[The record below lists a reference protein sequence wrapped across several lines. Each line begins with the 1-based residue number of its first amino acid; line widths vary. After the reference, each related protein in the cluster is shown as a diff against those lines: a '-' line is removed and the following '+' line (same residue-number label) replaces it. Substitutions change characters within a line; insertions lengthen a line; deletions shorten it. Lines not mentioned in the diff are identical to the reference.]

1 MKKLTLPALSCLMLL
16 SSVHA
21 ADPKPAIND
30 SALKHGQ
37 KSAQFCRHCH
47 GVGGNSVREDTPNLA
62 GQNEAYLLTQM
73 NKFVSGQRRNEF
85 MEGLIKALTPEER
98 TNIALY
104 FSHQQATP
112 RPIKN
117 IAQAEAGKKLYNK
130 VCINCH
136 GASGYGTEKIPR
148 LASQQTVYLEE
159 SLKRYRSGSGERID
173 LQMAAYTRNL
183 KDADIVNLATYISSM
198 P

>member
-1 MKKLTLPALSCLMLL
+1 MNKALLTLLASLTLIPP
-16 SSVHA
+16 VHA
-21 ADPKPAIND
+21 ADAKPAAND
-30 SALKHGQ
+30 AALKHGQ

-62 GQNEAYLLTQM
+62 GQNEAYLLAQM
-73 NKFVSGQRRNEF
+73 NKFVTGQRKNEF

-104 FSHQQATP
+104 FSQQQATP
-112 RPIKN
+112 RPVRN
-117 IAQAEAGKKLYNK
+117 LVQVEAGKKLYDK
-130 VCINCH
+130 ACINCH

-183 KDADIVNLATYISSM
+183 KDADIKNLAAYISSM

>member
-1 MKKLTLPALSCLMLL
+1 MKKLTLPALAGLMLI

-21 ADPKPAIND
+21 AEPKTALND
-30 SALKHGQ
+30 AALKNGQ
-37 KSAQFCRHCH
+37 KSALFCRHCH
-47 GVGGNSVREDTPNLA
+47 GPSGNSMRDDVPNLA
-62 GQNEAYLLTQM
+62 GQNEAYLLVQM
-73 NKFVSGQRRNEF
+73 NKFVTGQRKNEF

-98 TNIALY
+98 ASISLY
-104 FSHQQATP
+104 FSQQSPTP
-112 RPIKN
+112 KPVKN
-117 IAQAEAGKKLYNK
+117 GAQVADGKKLYDK

-148 LASQQTVYLEE
+148 LASQQPGYLEE

-183 KDADIVNLATYISSM
+183 KDADILNLAAYISSM